1 MSENIIEK
9 IKKLLALSHSSNE
22 HEAASAMAQA
32 IKMARKHNIDI
43 EQVKGTEF
51 DDKIDEQDAIYKA
64 QLSQWEKCLFD
75 GIAREFGCRILLG
88 YKVNDETYK
97 IKRRIIMV
105 GKEQDREM
113 AIYLSTYLHRTVKK
127 LYKAKKEE
135 LNHKY
140 ENAFTSQHRIRE
152 DYCYGAVYSILKT
165 AKEMFRKTAENTEAG
180 NALIIRK
187 GYAVDR
193 YIAEKWIKDAKSRNV
208 KNCASMYEG
217 ARDGADVSIHRPLE
231 QSGCPIKQIG

>member
-22 HEAASAMAQA
+22 HEAASALAQA
-32 IKMARKHNIDI
+32 MKMARKHDIDL

-51 DDKIDEQDAIYKA
+51 DEKIDEEDAIYKA
-64 QLSQWEKCLFD
+64 QFSKWERYLFD

-88 YKVNDETYK
+88 SKVDYDTHK

-105 GKEQDREM
+105 GKKQDRQM
-113 AIYLSTYLHRTVKK
+113 AVYLAMYLHRTVKK

-135 LNHKY
+135 LNY
-140 ENAFTSQHRIRE
+140 IYGNAFTSQHRIRE
-152 DYCYGAVYSILKT
+152 DYCYGCVYSILKT
-165 AKEMFRKTAENTEAG
+165 ATEMFRKAADNTEAG
-180 NALIIRK
+180 NGLIIKK

-193 YIAEKWIKDAKSRNV
+193 YIDEMGIKDAKTRST
-208 KNCASMYEG
+208 KNCAAIFQG
-217 ARDGADVSIHRPLE
+217 VIDGKDVSINRPLE
-231 QSGCPIKQIG
+231 QSGCPIKQIM